1 MTLPI
6 LHENDV
12 PEIQQPGRSMRW
24 LVNQDSIQARSLS
37 FVVIRVQPGE
47 TVRPAH
53 SHPHSEEL
61 IYIVTGTGKVMIEGE
76 VGEVRAG
83 SAILFEEGKVHMLR
97 NTGDVEMKVAC
108 FFAPATSLDNSTTFE
123 EIEFPEES

>member
-1 MTLPI
+1 MTI
-6 LHENDV
+6 IHETDV

-24 LVNQDSIQARSLS
+24 LVHPDALHADQLS
-37 FVVIRVQPGE
+37 FCVIRVAPGE

-61 IYIVTGTGKVMIEGE
+61 IYIMTGHGKVMIEGD

-83 SAILFEEGKVHMLR
+83 SAVLFEQGKVHMLR
-97 NTGDVEMKVAC
+97 NTGDEEMRVAC
-108 FFAPATSLDNSTTFE
+108 FFAPPTGLDNYLTFE
-123 EIEFPEES
+123 DVRFPEE